1 MNIETKGTLYGEII
15 KNLKNELSSLT
26 EKIKKTRENNDFGT
40 YKNLIL
46 AYKEVLGLYRELVE
60 GNEMGTININPT
72 FNITKDID
80 VSEITDALYKVMN
93 DYLKIMYGT
102 H

>member
-1 MNIETKGTLYGEII
+1 MNIEQKEIRHGEIVE
-15 KNLKNELSSLT
+15 NLRNELNSLT
-26 EKIKKTRENNDFGT
+26 AKIKKTRENNDFGT

-46 AYKEVLGLYRELVE
+46 AYKEVLSLYRELVE

-80 VSEITDALYKVMN
+80 ASEITDALYKVMN